1 MPSILTKKPYYNDW
15 CLFVLS
21 YKVLN
26 DGVAYDPP
34 KVEAPKV
41 EKPKAQPA
49 APVVEREGPSKKEL
63 NKLARKEKRANYGKD
78 ESSPTEAVEAPAT
91 AAPIAATPSPSKPAP
106 TPVATKTSVP
116 PKGPL
121 STTSSLGGIYF
132 NPKVST
138 PEVSRIVASL
148 LKQSIPFLASPVP
161 NTDKAAIQTSQHAH
175 LPYLSPP
182 TTQFKSPHIG
192 ASSISGD
199 ANIARYLIRSTTATS
214 TAASVAEYTGLYN
227 TQDAWLSSEIDQWLD
242 VYTALYT
249 SDTTTI
255 ESKLLPL
262 LTQHISDKTYAVGST
277 LSLADIALYVLLKRV
292 STTTLATSPHVL
304 RYYKLIEST
313 LPAPAA
319 ISTTTNGASKAASTG
334 AGAVA
339 SSSSNVATTT
349 TTNADATTAVDR
361 EEEGGTCPALEDAVE
376 GQVCT
381 RFPPE
386 PSGYLHIGHAK
397 AVLLNQYYAQRYKV
411 TTPPPHSTPLPHTI
425 YSQSSTIQ
433 HPLLTIIRNR

>member
-1 MPSILTKKPYYNDW
+1 MY
-15 CLFVLS
+15 S

-34 KVEAPKV
+34 KVEAPKA

-49 APVVEREGPSKKEL
+49 AAVVEREGPSKKEL
-63 NKLARKEKRANYGKD
+63 NKIARKEKRANYGKD
-78 ESSPTEAVEAPAT
+78 ESSPEPAEVPAS
-91 AAPIAATPSPSKPAP
+91 AAPTPSKPAP
-106 TPVATKTSVP
+106 TPIAAKTSVP

-138 PEVSRIVASL
+138 PEVSRIVASI
-148 LKQSIPFLASPVP
+148 LKQSIPFLASPTP
-161 NTDKAAIQTSQHAH
+161 NTDKAAIQSSQDVH

-182 TTQFKSPHIG
+182 STTFKSSHIG

-199 ANIARYLIRSTTATS
+199 ANIARYLLRSTFTTTS
-214 TAASVAEYTGLYN
+214 TTTTAVADYTGLYN

-249 SDTTTI
+249 SDNTTI
-255 ESKLLPL
+255 ETKVLPL
-262 LTQHISDKTYAVGST
+262 LGQHISDKTYAVGST

-292 STTTLATSPHVL
+292 SATALATSPHAL
-304 RYYKLIEST
+304 RYYKLIESI

-319 ISTTTNGASKAASTG
+319 ISTTNGASKTAPTG
-334 AGAVA
+334 GAVA
-339 SSSSNVATTT
+339 SSGSNVATT
-349 TTNADATTAVDR
+349 DAATAAGDR
-361 EEEGGTCPALEDAVE
+361 EEEGGTCPPLEDAVE

-411 TTPPPHSTPLPHTI
+411 TIPPPHPTTTHYILSSLHVST
-425 YSQSSTIQ
+425 SAFNRN
-433 HPLLTIIRNR
+433 PLLPIGPINRPFRRH